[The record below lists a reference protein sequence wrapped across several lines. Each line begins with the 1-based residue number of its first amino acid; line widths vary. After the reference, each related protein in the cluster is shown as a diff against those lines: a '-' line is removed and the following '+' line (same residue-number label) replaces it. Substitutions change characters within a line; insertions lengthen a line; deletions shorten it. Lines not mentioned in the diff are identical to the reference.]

1 MAQTGVYPVLNNI
14 FKIGTSGLQST
25 ASTEK
30 LILSTAVFTT
40 FSVSFDNNVEE
51 WTPMD
56 QEGWVRRLLTGKG
69 IKIALSG
76 KRCVGD
82 AGNDYVAGL
91 AFKSGQDVETKFEW
105 TFPSGLKVE
114 FNVVINLTNVGG
126 GESTDAAPLEF
137 EVMTNGKPT
146 VTEA

>member
-1 MAQTGVYPVLNNI
+1 MPKTGVYPVLNNI
-14 FKIGTSGLQST
+14 FKIGTSGLEST
-25 ASTEK
+25 VDQMKSIK
-30 LILSTAVFTT
+30 DVTT

-56 QEGWVRRLLTGKG
+56 QEGWVRRLMTGKG
-69 IKIALSG
+69 IKISLSG

-82 AGNDYVAGL
+82 EGNDYVAGL

-114 FNVVINLTNVGG
+114 FNAVINLTNVGG

-146 VTEA
+146 VTEV

>member
-25 ASTEK
+25 ADQMVTIK
-30 LILSTAVFTT
+30 DITT

>member
-1 MAQTGVYPVLNNI
+1 MPKTGVYPVLNNI
-14 FKIGTSGLQST
+14 FKIGTSGLEST
-25 ASTEK
+25 VDQMKSIK
-30 LILSTAVFTT
+30 DVTT

-56 QEGWVRRLLTGKG
+56 QEGWVRRLMTGKG
-69 IKIALSG
+69 IKISLSG

-82 AGNDYVAGL
+82 EGNDYIAGL

-114 FNVVINLTNVGG
+114 FNAVINLTNVGG

-146 VTEA
+146 VTEV

>member
-25 ASTEK
+25 ADQMVTIK
-30 LILSTAVFTT
+30 DITT

-56 QEGWVRRLLTGKG
+56 QEGWVRRLMTGKG

-91 AFKSGQDVETKFEW
+91 ALKNGQDVETKFEW

-114 FNVVINLTNVGG
+114 FDAVINVTNVGG
-126 GESTDAAPLEF
+126 GESTDAAPLEL

-146 VTEA
+146 VTE

>member
-25 ASTEK
+25 TDQMVPIK
-30 LILSTAVFTT
+30 DLTT

-56 QEGWVRRLLTGKG
+56 QEGWVRRLMTGKG
-69 IKIALSG
+69 IKISLSG

-105 TFPSGLKVE
+105 TFPSGLNVE
-114 FNVVINLTNVGG
+114 FNAVVNLTNVGG
-126 GESTDAAPLEF
+126 GEATDAAPLEF

>member
-1 MAQTGVYPVLNNI
+1 MPKTGVYPVLNNI
-14 FKIGTSGLQST
+14 FKIGTSGLEST
-25 ASTEK
+25 VDQMKSIK
-30 LILSTAVFTT
+30 DVTT

-56 QEGWVRRLLTGKG
+56 QEGWVRRLMTGKG
-69 IKIALSG
+69 IKISLSG

-82 AGNDYVAGL
+82 EGNDYVAGL

-114 FNVVINLTNVGG
+114 FNAVINLTNVSG